1 MFTHTVTIGRNVG
14 STPMSDI
21 SWFTFERRVLDALW
35 IGGAITGL
43 GAEEISVRKGE
54 GAWEGEPE
62 ESITVTVLS
71 PERMPHYRLLELR
84 GRLALFC
91 REYKQDAIALSVN
104 VQAEL
109 ITFEEHSGI

>member
-1 MFTHTVTIGRNVG
+1 MFTHTATIGRNVG
-14 STPMSDI
+14 TEPMTDVAWLTFQLDI
-21 SWFTFERRVLDALW
+21 ADAMW
-35 IGGAITGL
+35 AAAHTSR

-54 GAWEGEPE
+54 GAWEGERE

-71 PERMPHYRLLELR
+71 PERMHHYRLLELK

-109 ITFEEHSGI
+109 ITFERDSGI

>member
-1 MFTHTVTIGRNVG
+1 MFTHTITIDRNIG

-21 SWFTFERRVLDALW
+21 SWFTFERAVLDALW
-35 IGGAITGL
+35 TAVHTNRGP
-43 GAEEISVRKGE
+43 EEISVRKGE
-54 GAWEGEPE
+54 GAWEDEPE
-62 ESITVTVLS
+62 ESLTVTVLS
-71 PERMPHYRLLELR
+71 PERMPHYRLLELK

-109 ITFEEHSGI
+109 ITFERDSGI

>member
-1 MFTHTVTIGRNVG
+1 MFTHTATIGRNVG

-21 SWFTFERRVLDALW
+21 SWFTFERAVLDALW
-35 IGGAITGL
+35 TAAHTSH

-54 GAWEGEPE
+54 GEPE
-62 ESITVTVLS
+62 ESITVTILS
-71 PERMPHYRLLELR
+71 PERMPHYRLLELK

-109 ITFEEHSGI
+109 ITFERDSGI

>member
-1 MFTHTVTIGRNVG
+1 MFTHTITIGRNVG

-21 SWFTFERRVLDALW
+21 SWLTFERVVHDALW
-35 IGGAITGL
+35 TAAHTSHGA
-43 GAEEISVRKGE
+43 AEISVRKGE
-54 GAWEGEPE
+54 GAWEDEPE
-62 ESITVTVLS
+62 NSITVTALS
-71 PERMPHYRLLELR
+71 PERMPHYRLLELK

-109 ITFEEHSGI
+109 ITFERDSGI

>member
-21 SWFTFERRVLDALW
+21 SWVTFERFVIDALQT
-35 IGGAITGL
+35 AAHTSY
-43 GAEEISVRKGE
+43 GAEEISVRKGM

-71 PERMPHYRLLELR
+71 PERMSHYRLDDLK

>member
-1 MFTHTVTIGRNVG
+1 MFTHTATIGRNVG

-21 SWFTFERRVLDALW
+21 SWFTFERAMLDALW
-35 IGGAITGL
+35 TAAHTSH

-54 GAWEGEPE
+54 GAWEGEPK

-71 PERMPHYRLLELR
+71 PERMPHYRLLELK

-104 VQAEL
+104 VQAEI
-109 ITFEEHSGI
+109 ITFERDSGI